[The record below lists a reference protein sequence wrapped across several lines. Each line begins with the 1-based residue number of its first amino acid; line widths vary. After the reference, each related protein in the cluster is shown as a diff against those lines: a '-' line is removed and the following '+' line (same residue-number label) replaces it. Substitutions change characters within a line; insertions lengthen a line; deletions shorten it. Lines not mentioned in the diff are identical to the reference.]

1 MTLEQLARAG
11 RAPALP
17 LRIELPGGELE
28 VLSLLRVLPGQ
39 RYVGEARWQ
48 GRRVLAKLLVGE
60 RASRQFARERE
71 GCRLLAA
78 AAAPTPALLDSG
90 EAGGQGAWLLFDFIE
105 AAPSVEQLWQQVAAE
120 PPLSP
125 AQNELLGAA
134 LATLARLHAQGLWQA
149 DLHLDNLLVKDGAA
163 LVIDAADIQAESV
176 GQPLSQARVQ
186 ENLAVFFAQLPAAL
200 DAQLEELLI
209 HYLLVNAEHALRLD
223 ALLARTAEI
232 RRWRLADYLKKS
244 GRECTLF
251 AVTRSAFGLIAVRR
265 TWLSRLEGLLA
276 DPDAALAGLPTF
288 KDGGA
293 ATVARLQ
300 WQGQDLVLKRY
311 NIKGFGHWLTR
322 FWRPS
327 RAWHSWREGHRLR
340 FLGIPTPEPLAVRE
354 RRFLGLRGRAYL
366 VTPFVDGPN
375 LLERFAPYV
384 DSAPPAAELDALL
397 ALVEALRR
405 ERLGHGDFK
414 GTNLIWHDGRWL
426 VIDLD
431 ALQAHGSDSA
441 YASAYARD
449 RARLLRN
456 WPADSA
462 LHRLLDERLPPA

>member
-1 MTLEQLARAG
+1 MTLEQLAQAG
-11 RAPALP
+11 RVPTLP
-17 LRIELPGGELE
+17 LRIDLPGGELE
-28 VLSLLRVLPGQ
+28 LRSLLRVLPGQ
-39 RYVGEARWQ
+39 RYVGEALWQ
-48 GRRVLAKLLVGE
+48 GRRVLAKLLVGD
-60 RASRQFARERE
+60 RAARQFARERE

-78 AAAPTPALLDSG
+78 AAAPTPALLESG
-90 EAGGQGAWLLFDFIE
+90 EASGQGAWLLFDFIE
-105 AAPSVEQLWQQVAAE
+105 AAPSVEQLWQDIAAQ

-149 DLHLDNLLVKDGAA
+149 DLHLDNLLVKDGNV
-163 LVIDAADIQAESV
+163 LVIDAADIQAETV

-186 ENLAVFFAQLPAAL
+186 ENLAVFFAQLPATL
-200 DAQLEELLI
+200 DEHLEELLI

-251 AVTRSAFGLIAVRR
+251 AVTHSAFGLIAIRR
-265 TWLSRLEGLLA
+265 RWLAILEGLIA
-276 DPDAALAGLPTF
+276 EPDAALAGLPTF

-327 RAWHSWREGHRLR
+327 RAWHSWREGHRLL

-366 VTPFVDGPN
+366 VTPYLAGPN

-397 ALVEALRR
+397 GLVDALRR

-414 GTNLIWHDGRWL
+414 GTNLIWHDDRWQ

-431 ALQAHGSDSA
+431 ALQAHTSDQA
-441 YASAYARD
+441 YARAYARD

-456 WPADSA
+456 WPVGSA
-462 LHRLLDERLPPA
+462 LYQLLDSRLPRA